1 MLDVCLSK
9 AKMCILKIISIFY
22 AKFFFSDYLKITLS
36 SLTSLEG
43 EMNYVPG
50 APGAL
55 VNQSAEPPTVSNI
68 TPPLQLQPTLQ
79 ASTVQ
84 QVWVKI

>member
-1 MLDVCLSK
+1 
-9 AKMCILKIISIFY
+9 
-22 AKFFFSDYLKITLS
+22 
-36 SLTSLEG
+36 
-43 EMNYVPG
+43 MNYVPG

-79 ASTVQ
+79 AAPIQ
-84 QVWVKI
+84 QVRIKFHSEGKNFFYRDRFTGGIQ